1 MAYYDDE
8 EKIYFNRQM
17 NAILTLSLSLEN
29 RLEGRGTLSQ
39 RVADFQM
46 TFAENKAHFRIV
58 METYEQELLDARMKN
73 MKYEQRDP
81 KHVIKLS
88 RRSDLKNRRLI
99 GQLRDLCKV
108 RLILNH
114 AAKSFG
120 IQVDPLDD
128 KFITHLRKVFDT
140 HELLTSYSRATHGHQ
155 FTIISL

>member
-1 MAYYDDE
+1 MAYYNDA

-17 NAILTLSLSLEN
+17 NSILTLSLSLEN
-29 RLEGRGTLSQ
+29 RLEGRGTIAQ

-46 TFAENKAHFRIV
+46 TLAENKEKYRIV

-73 MKYEQRDP
+73 TEYVQRDP
-81 KHVIKLS
+81 KHVIRLS
-88 RRSDLKNRRLI
+88 RRCDLKNRRLV
-99 GQLRDLCKV
+99 GQLRDLCSV

-114 AAKSFG
+114 TAKSYG

-140 HELLTSYSRATHGHQ
+140 HELLTV
-155 FTIISL
+155 ISLR